1 MEVSWKSILL
11 TNYQNFYRKIQ
22 IILRNGLINMK
33 KGYWVSL
40 YFKIDNKENL
50 KKYSELATPVIKSYG
65 GVRLIRG
72 GKHDTFNGDDFSR
85 TVVWEFRSYAKALE
99 CHSSKEYQDSW
110 AVAKKT
116 TKRHMQVVEGFS
128 TE

>member
-1 MEVSWKSILL
+1 M
-11 TNYQNFYRKIQ
+11 
-22 IILRNGLINMK
+22 
-33 KGYWVSL
+33 
-40 YFKIDNKENL
+40 
-50 KKYSELATPVIKSYG
+50 P
-65 GVRLIRG
+65 LIRG
-72 GKHDTFNGDDFSR
+72 GKHDTFNGDDFIR
-85 TVVWEFRSYAKALE
+85 TVVWEFPSYSKALE

>member
-1 MEVSWKSILL
+1 M
-11 TNYQNFYRKIQ
+11 
-22 IILRNGLINMK
+22 IINNGLINMK

-40 YFKIDNKENL
+40 YFKIEN
-50 KKYSELATPVIKSYG
+50 
-65 GVRLIRG
+65 
-72 GKHDTFNGDDFSR
+72 
-85 TVVWEFRSYAKALE
+85 
-99 CHSSKEYQDSW
+99 QDSW

>member
-1 MEVSWKSILL
+1 
-11 TNYQNFYRKIQ
+11 
-22 IILRNGLINMK
+22 MK

-40 YFKIDNKENL
+40 YFKIDNHENL

-65 GVRLIRG
+65 GVPLIRG
-72 GKHDTFNGDDFSR
+72 GKHDTFDGENFSR
-85 TVVWEFRSYAKALE
+85 TVVWEFPSYGKALE

-116 TKRHMQVVEGFS
+116 AKRHMQVVEGFS